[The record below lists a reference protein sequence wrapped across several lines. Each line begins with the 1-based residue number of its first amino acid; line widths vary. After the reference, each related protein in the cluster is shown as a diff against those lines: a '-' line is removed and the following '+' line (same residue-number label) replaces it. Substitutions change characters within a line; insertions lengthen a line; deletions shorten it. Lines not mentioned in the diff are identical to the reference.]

1 MPIQAAV
8 PLPLPELRV
17 QVEGKDSG
25 VTNSHSSAMKHF
37 LYWLFGYRRVSLDGT
52 VSYTWGRRVYVV
64 PKNGAADG
72 SAKETK

>member
-1 MPIQAAV
+1 MA
-8 PLPLPELRV
+8 
-17 QVEGKDSG
+17 
-25 VTNSHSSAMKHF
+25 TNSHRSAMKHF

-72 SAKETK
+72 WRVG

>member
-1 MPIQAAV
+1 M
-8 PLPLPELRV
+8 
-17 QVEGKDSG
+17 G
-25 VTNSHSSAMKHF
+25 TNSHRNAMKHF

-72 SAKETK
+72 SGSGTEYVNGQPSQPGDQEP